1 MTEVLRVVLADDHAR
16 MRAAIARALT
26 DDGCEVLAQG
36 ASADEA
42 VALVLEHRPDVAIL
56 DVHMPGSGISAA
68 EQLARHAPEIPVVM
82 LTQSTDED
90 DVFDAIRAGAT
101 GYVLK
106 DGDLADLGGQLRA
119 VVEGRAA
126 VSPAVVRRLMDE
138 FRAPTRARA
147 NRSNPAAAR
156 LTAREWEVMELL
168 MQDLPTD
175 DVAARLF
182 VTTTT
187 VRVHLSSVVRKL
199 RVKDRDAAI
208 ALLRSSH

>member
-1 MTEVLRVVLADDHAR
+1 MTHVLRVVLADDHAR

-36 ASADEA
+36 SSADEA